1 MTNTRLIKE
10 ILLGTAALVF
20 CATAMAAGPSRDELT
35 ALLASPTSDWTVRFP
50 NLNYEGAAHNG
61 PITEGE
67 LSILNEHVN
76 EENILHQVAD
86 LDAMAYF
93 KTHTTATDIFNAI
106 EVGKA
111 HAFKHNLIG
120 GAATMYGQDF
130 GHALDVLYT
139 N

>member
-1 MTNTRLIKE
+1 
-10 ILLGTAALVF
+10 
-20 CATAMAAGPSRDELT
+20 
-35 ALLASPTSDWTVRFP
+35 
-50 NLNYEGAAHNG
+50 
-61 PITEGE
+61 
-67 LSILNEHVN
+67 
-76 EENILHQVAD
+76 VAD